1 MSKTADTLRNND
13 TRLAELLK
21 SLTDSQWA
29 QPSLCTEWTNHDV
42 LAHLVVGYSATLS
55 AIATATLRQRGS
67 FDRANADMA
76 HALAARRDP
85 QALVEDFIA
94 LTQQARGVGRVFP
107 RRLLLGDHVIHE
119 LDISYAL
126 RTDSTIPA
134 AVIAAVLDTEVRI
147 PNPFVPASVRAR
159 GLNLIATDT
168 RWSHHSAGPTVT
180 GKAGFL
186 ASVLAGRPWA
196 LRHLTGDGVAVL
208 AARLGPC
215 QGPNRDTP

>member
-1 MSKTADTLRNND
+1 MSTTANTLRDND
-13 TRLAELLK
+13 ARLAELLR

-55 AIATATLRQRGS
+55 SIATATLRRRGS
-67 FDRANADMA
+67 FDQANADMA
-76 HALAARRDP
+76 RILAAQRDP
-85 QALVEDFIA
+85 QALVDDFIA

-126 RTDSTIPA
+126 GTDSTIPA
-134 AVIAAVLDTEVRI
+134 AVVAAVLDTEVRI
-147 PNPFVPASVRAR
+147 PNPFVPAAFRAR

-168 RWSHHSAGPTVT
+168 TWSHRSAGPTVT
-180 GKAGFL
+180 GKAGIL
-186 ASVLAGRPWA
+186 ASVLAGRPWG

-208 AARLGPC
+208 ASRLQPS
-215 QGPNRDTP
+215 QGAQS